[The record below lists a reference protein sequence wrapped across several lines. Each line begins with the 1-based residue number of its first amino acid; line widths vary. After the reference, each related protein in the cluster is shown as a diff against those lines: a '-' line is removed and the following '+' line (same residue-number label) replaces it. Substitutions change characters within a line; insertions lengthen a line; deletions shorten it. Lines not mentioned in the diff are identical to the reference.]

1 MLSTVTSVCVHL
13 LTTFLTVFILSKFQ
27 KDFQFWNDCTCT
39 KKAEK
44 FFLTSIL
51 PELLGKWYTRPYEL
65 AENKAE
71 SDESLTSSSKADS
84 SETFCYCKGIE
95 GEMIA
100 CDNAEC
106 AVEWFHTR
114 CLLLCPKESGTV
126 LIVGNSLA
134 KANFEG
140 YSVIVYCVLHF
151 VYYNNNLNTN

>member
-1 MLSTVTSVCVHL
+1 MNVEYCDFRVCTFTDNLSDGLH
-13 LTTFLTVFILSKFQ
+13 IERISKN
-27 KDFQFWNDCTCT
+27 FQFWNDCTCT

-51 PELLGKWYTRPYEL
+51 PELLGKWYTRPYEPV
-65 AENKAE
+65 NKAE

-84 SETFCYCKGIE
+84 SEKFCYCKGIEE

-114 CLLLCPKESGTV
+114 CLRINSVPKGKWYCPDCRK
-126 LIVGNSLA
+126 LPR
-134 KANFEG
+134 
-140 YSVIVYCVLHF
+140 YSRRRQILRVIQ
-151 VYYNNNLNTN
+151 